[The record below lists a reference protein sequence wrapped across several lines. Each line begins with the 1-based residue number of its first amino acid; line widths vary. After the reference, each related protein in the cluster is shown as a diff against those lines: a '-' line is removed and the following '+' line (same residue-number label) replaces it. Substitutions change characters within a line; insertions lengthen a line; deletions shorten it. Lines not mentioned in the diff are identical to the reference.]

1 MASYMTPEFLKG
13 ARQVGS
19 SGTSEQPSEPFFL
32 KGAKPFG
39 IQQPQKK
46 KNFGEEFKNL
56 FTSEEETPFE
66 QGLGTATRAI
76 GSTILGLPGNIRQ
89 ITKRAGKGVYDFIQ
103 PLLGLPESPEEKDEF
118 RILPTTSD
126 VEKGF
131 DVLTE
136 DKYKPSQEEKPYYE
150 AAQDI
155 TSMFMPG
162 SGPLKAWQRIA
173 IPVAGQLTKEG
184 IKTFGG
190 KETAQELGKM
200 GMTLGLSVASL
211 ANGEKYA
218 GNLLQQS
225 ESLMPAGKMIDSR
238 PFESIVNK
246 LKNSTWFRG
255 ADVPST
261 RPAKQLLNAIE
272 KNISNGQIEGQMALQ
287 LRKDAN
293 EIQKNL
299 GAFDIFTQSD
309 KKKAIMHLNQA
320 KEAIMEGLNHY
331 GKTQDPVFWKL
342 NQEAN
347 RAYATVAKSKVIKN
361 FIDKKAPALKS
372 NMAKGLF
379 GTSAIGGLGT
389 LAAKAPLVAAGG
401 AGISGGIAG
410 LIKTTQILYRV
421 MKDPKLRKYYT
432 NVLEYAGK
440 ENSKAMVANL
450 RKLDEELLKE
460 DQ

>member
-1 MASYMTPEFLKG
+1 MTPDYLKG
-13 ARQVGS
+13 ARQVGA
-19 SGTSEQPSEPFFL
+19 SGISEQPSEPSFL

-46 KNFGEEFKNL
+46 KGFGEEFSEM
-56 FTSEEETPFE
+56 FTSPEETPFE

-76 GSTILGLPGNIRQ
+76 GSTFLGLPGNIRQ

-103 PLLGLPESPEEKDEF
+103 PLLGLPESKEEENEF
-118 RILPTTSD
+118 RLLPTTSD
-126 VEKGF
+126 VEKDF
-131 DVLTE
+131 DILTE
-136 DKYKPSQEEKPYYE
+136 GKYAPSEEERPYYE

-173 IPVAGQLTKEG
+173 IPIAGQLTKEG

-190 KETAQELGKM
+190 KETTQELGKM
-200 GMTLGLSVASL
+200 GMNIALSIASL

-225 ESLMPAGKMIDSR
+225 ESLMPAGKMIDASLM
-238 PFESIVNK
+238 STLVNK

-255 ADVPST
+255 ASVPST
-261 RPAKQLLNAIE
+261 RPAKQLIDAIE
-272 KNISNGQIEGQMALQ
+272 NNITNGQIEGQMALQ

-299 GAFDIFTQSD
+299 GAFDIFSKGD

-320 KEAIMEGLNHY
+320 KEAIMEGLENY
-331 GKTQDPVFWKL
+331 GKTQDPIFWKL

-347 RAYATVAKSKVIKN
+347 KAYATVAKSKVIKN

-372 NMAKGLF
+372 GIAKYLF
-379 GTSAIGGLGT
+379 GSSALGGLGT
-389 LAAKAPLVAAGG
+389 LAVKAPLIAAGG
-401 AGISGGIAG
+401 ASVGAGVGGI
-410 LIKTTQILYRV
+410 IKTIQILYRV

-440 ENSKAMVANL
+440 ENGKAMVANL
-450 RKLDEELLKE
+450 RKLDEELLEE